1 MGFIRALVSGIGKLA
16 VVAVLLA
23 AFLAAMAGVV
33 YMSLSG
39 EEIAVPEIT
48 GKDFF
53 ESEKELA
60 ALGLKIKKR
69 ADRPSTDRI
78 NTVLEQLPKAGETVK
93 TGQLIFVVVSKAG
106 LEGEETPKSLIKDLE
121 IDDDVNKIANMIDDK
136 PKKPKSNSNS
146 SAKKKADTTRDV
158 NGNESN
164 SNSNSDSNDKG
175 NSKTDEPGKKG
186 TDPIKEPGEKGNK
199 NTNPGQ
205 RSQAPPAKPSVKD
218 PKTRNQP
225 EP

>member
-1 MGFIRALVSGIGKLA
+1 MGFANTLASGIGKL
-16 VVAVLLA
+16 VVAAVLLS

-39 EEIAVPEIT
+39 QELTVPEIT

-69 ADRPSTDRI
+69 ADRPSTERI

-121 IDDDVNKIANMIDDK
+121 TDDSETIKDMIDDK
-136 PKKPKSNSNS
+136 PKKPKANSNSN
-146 SAKKKADTTRDV
+146 AKKKADTSRDV
-158 NGNESN
+158 NSGESN
-164 SNSNSDSNDKG
+164 SNSDPGNRS
-175 NSKTDEPGKKG
+175 NSKAEDPEKKG
-186 TDPIKEPGEKGNK
+186 TDPVKEPAEKGNK
-199 NTNPGQ
+199 NTSTGTGPKTPA
-205 RSQAPPAKPSVKD
+205 STVKPPAKEPRG
-218 PKTRNQP
+218 RNQP
-225 EP
+225 KP